1 MINIDASVFIQIA
14 NFLLMMIVLNYLL
27 YKPIRGMLS
36 ERRAKFAGYEES
48 IEGLTTPGG
57 EDPQGYRQPSW
68 RKPGGRV
75 SSKRTRSRVWAWK
88 RKKRSVAAATGE
100 ADTEI
105 GKIKE
110 QITRRDCTTA
120 RQALKADLEVFSQGA
135 GPESAGKELSMRRSI
150 ISFWPLLVTAFLLC
164 LSLSS
169 GRAEPGLGHGQRRDQ
184 AETVAEGCRG
194 RDGCRGG
201 PW

>member
-48 IEGLTTPGG
+48 IEGLTV
-57 EDPQGYRQPSW
+57 
-68 RKPGGRV
+68 RV
-75 SSKRTRSRVWAWK
+75 EKTLKDIDSQLAEARREGFL
-88 RKKRSVAAATGE
+88 KKDEIKGLGLEEEKEIVAAATGE

-110 QITRRDCTTA
+110 QITGEIATA
-120 RQALKADLEVFSQGA
+120 RQALKADLEVFSQ
-135 GPESAGKELSMRRSI
+135 ELAQKVLGRS
-150 ISFWPLLVTAFLLC
+150 LA
-164 LSLSS
+164 
-169 GRAEPGLGHGQRRDQ
+169 
-184 AETVAEGCRG
+184 
-194 RDGCRGG
+194 
-201 PW
+201 